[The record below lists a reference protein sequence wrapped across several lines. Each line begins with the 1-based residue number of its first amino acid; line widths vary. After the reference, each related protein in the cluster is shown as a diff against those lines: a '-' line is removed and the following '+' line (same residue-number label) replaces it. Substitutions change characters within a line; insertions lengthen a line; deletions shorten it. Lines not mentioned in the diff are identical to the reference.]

1 VSDARF
7 LTPDDRL
14 KAIERL
20 RANQTGV
27 GSTHFKWKQAAE
39 VFYDI
44 KTVCF
49 VGIPLLIN
57 AGTAVA
63 SAFGPTLIRNF
74 GFVSEDSE
82 NDMHSTAYVKDKYVS
97 SLLNIPFG
105 ILQLGV
111 ILFSSWAALKVKSK
125 AIPLA
130 CLQVPGIIGCAL
142 LYHEGTS
149 GNFRQP
155 VALVG
160 YYLLAFNFGCNP
172 LIVSWMVSLFGSLS
186 QGVHTDSQVAN
197 TAGQTKKSVIM
208 AIYNASAAAGNI
220 IGKYT
225 LNHTAQ
231 QLTYRPAAVQRQRCP
246 VLHPR
251 YQGCSRYL
259 LCSTRLCGCPSCR
272 ALLPKS
278 SEKASESCRW
288 KA

>member
-1 VSDARF
+1 VCGILTIACAPLVWVFVDSTVTDARF

-27 GSTHFKWKQAAE
+27 GSTQFKWKQAAE

-49 VGIPLLIN
+49 IGIPLLIN

-74 GFVSEDSE
+74 GFVSQLTEDGT
-82 NDMHSTAYVKDKYVS
+82 DGQDQYVS

-172 LIVSWMVSLFGSLS
+172 LIVSWMVSPF
-186 QGVHTDSQVAN
+186 
-197 TAGQTKKSVIM
+197 
-208 AIYNASAAAGNI
+208 
-220 IGKYT
+220 
-225 LNHTAQ
+225 
-231 QLTYRPAAVQRQRCP
+231 
-246 VLHPR
+246 
-251 YQGCSRYL
+251 YQPE
-259 LCSTRLCGCPSCR
+259 PSI
-272 ALLPKS
+272 S
-278 SEKASESCRW
+278 Y
-288 KA
+288 

>member
-1 VSDARF
+1 M
-7 LTPDDRL
+7 TPEDRL

-27 GSTHFKWKQAAE
+27 GSTQFKWKQAAE
-39 VFYDI
+39 VFYDM

-49 VGIPLLIN
+49 IGIPLLIN

-74 GFVSEDSE
+74 GFVSRVDQWRISIDEQ
-82 NDMHSTAYVKDKYVS
+82 DKYVS

-172 LIVSWMVSLFGSLS
+172 LIVSWMVSLSHS
-186 QGVHTDSQVAN
+186 QHP
-197 TAGQTKKSVIM
+197 
-208 AIYNASAAAGNI
+208 Y
-220 IGKYT
+220 
-225 LNHTAQ
+225 
-231 QLTYRPAAVQRQRCP
+231 
-246 VLHPR
+246 LH
-251 YQGCSRYL
+251 
-259 LCSTRLCGCPSCR
+259 
-272 ALLPKS
+272 
-278 SEKASESCRW
+278 
-288 KA
+288 

>member
-1 VSDARF
+1 MFLVCGLLTIACAPLVWIFIDSTVTDARF

-27 GSTHFKWKQAAE
+27 GSTHFKWQQAAE

-49 VGIPLLIN
+49 IGIPLLIN

-74 GFVSEDSE
+74 GFVGFHKPSARRADIQ
-82 NDMHSTAYVKDKYVS
+82 DKYVS

-155 VALVG
+155 VALTG

-172 LIVSWMVSLFGSLS
+172 LIVSWMVSALVFQQIVMLI
-186 QGVHTDSQVAN
+186 VRW
-197 TAGQTKKSVIM
+197 QTPQARPRNQSSWPSTMPVP
-208 AIYNASAAAGNI
+208 
-220 IGKYT
+220 
-225 LNHTAQ
+225 
-231 QLTYRPAAVQRQRCP
+231 RPATSSV
-246 VLHPR
+246 
-251 YQGCSRYL
+251 
-259 LCSTRLCGCPSCR
+259 STT
-272 ALLPKS
+272 
-278 SEKASESCRW
+278 
-288 KA
+288 

>member
-1 VSDARF
+1 MTIACAPLVWIFVDSTVTDARF
-7 LTPDDRL
+7 LTPEDRL

-27 GSTHFKWKQAAE
+27 GSTQFKWKQAAE

-49 VGIPLLIN
+49 IGIPLLIN

-74 GFVSEDSE
+74 GFVSLVEQWRSNINE
-82 NDMHSTAYVKDKYVS
+82 KDKYVS

-172 LIVSWMVSLFGSLS
+172 LIVSWMVSLCNS
-186 QGVHTDSQVAN
+186 
-197 TAGQTKKSVIM
+197 
-208 AIYNASAAAGNI
+208 
-220 IGKYT
+220 
-225 LNHTAQ
+225 
-231 QLTYRPAAVQRQRCP
+231 
-246 VLHPR
+246 
-251 YQGCSRYL
+251 
-259 LCSTRLCGCPSCR
+259 
-272 ALLPKS
+272 
-278 SEKASESCRW
+278 
-288 KA
+288 